1 MKQPLLPFC
10 ALLCLGLSCAGV
22 LAGQSGDVKTKNPA
36 TKPSAV
42 GNKAPATTPPPKT
55 PPAQTAPAADPS
67 GAQPAGAAA
76 SDLTDPGL
84 LKTPCGVDPPE
95 EVPAGAGKPYVI
107 GPLDV
112 LQISVWSAPNLSTLY
127 DVGAD
132 GLISMHLIGQI
143 KAAGETKASLA
154 KIIRTKLGSTV
165 FECPPEVNVQV
176 AKINS
181 KRFFVYGEVGRPG
194 EYPLIEDMTLMDAF
208 ANVGSFGPF
217 ANTKKIYVLRGAKQ
231 IPFNYNEVKKGR
243 HMEMN
248 IKIENGDRIF
258 VP

>member
-1 MKQPLLPFC
+1 MKQPLTTFC
-10 ALLCLGLSCAGV
+10 ALLCLGLSCAGAS
-22 LAGQSGDVKTKNPA
+22 AGQSGNSNTGNPA
-36 TKPSAV
+36 TKPTQNPPASVPPVA
-42 GNKAPATTPPPKT
+42 GQTPPGGAAPATD
-55 PPAQTAPAADPS
+55 A
-67 GAQPAGAAA
+67 
-76 SDLTDPGL
+76 TDPGL
-84 LKTPCGVDPPE
+84 AKTPCGVDPPE

-112 LQISVWSAPNLSTLY
+112 LQVSVWGDKTLSTFY

-143 KAAGETKASLA
+143 KASGETKTSLA
-154 KIIRTKLGSTV
+154 KIIRSKLGTSV

-181 KRFFVYGEVGRPG
+181 KKFFVYGDVAKPG
-194 EYPLIEDMTLMDAF
+194 EYPLVEDMTLLDAF

-217 ANTKKIYVLRGAKQ
+217 ANVKKIYVLRGTKK
-231 IPFNYNEVKKGR
+231 IPFNYNDVKNGK
-243 HMEMN
+243 HMEQN
-248 IKIENGDRIF
+248 IRIENGDRIF